1 MLTIEVDGQLEERL
15 TRAAESAG
23 AAPQAIAR
31 RVLEENLP
39 RPNAATLALLNEWE
53 HQNSTTDIAELKL
66 RNEESERFMAQ
77 LDRNRTE
84 SEGPHAR
91 KLWP

>member
-1 MLTIEVDGQLEERL
+1 MVTIQVDGQLEERL
-15 TRAAESAG
+15 KRAAKSAG
-23 AAPQAIAR
+23 AEPQAIAR

-39 RPNAATLALLNEWE
+39 GSNEATLALLAEWE
-53 HQNSTTDIAELKL
+53 LQNATTDPAEVK
-66 RNEESERFMAQ
+66 RRTEEGEQFMVS

-84 SEGPHAR
+84 SEGAQAR